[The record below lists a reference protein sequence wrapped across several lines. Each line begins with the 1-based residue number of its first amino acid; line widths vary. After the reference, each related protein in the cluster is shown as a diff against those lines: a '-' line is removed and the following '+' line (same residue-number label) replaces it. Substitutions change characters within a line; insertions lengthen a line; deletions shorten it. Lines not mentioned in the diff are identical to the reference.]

1 MRTGQS
7 RVTLADVAR
16 DAGVALSTASL
27 VFSGRG
33 PVATDT
39 ADRVVEAAARLGYAG
54 PNPVAA
60 RLRTGR
66 TGVIGVSYDG
76 SLASAFADPYQ
87 VALLEGFAE
96 VIGAEGYRLLLLP
109 AAAPG
114 QSVSTPASAHG
125 MDALLYAMC
134 GGLADPEVDAM
145 AGRGVRL
152 LGTGTPDDPR
162 VVQLRIPD
170 RDATAT
176 VVAHLRGLGHTRIG
190 HVTMPI
196 AHDRPG
202 GRVDADE
209 AASSAFLDTRDRA
222 LGFLDGGGDPALIA
236 EATGLALEAGVV
248 AAGVLLDLP
257 ERPTAL
263 VCQSDLLAAG
273 AVRAA
278 QERGLVVPGDLSVI
292 GFDGVALPWFD
303 GRLTTIDQAP
313 FDKGRHLG
321 AMMLR
326 LLAGETVA
334 SEQFPVTLV
343 VGSTTGPAPSD
354 HARIG

>member
-1 MRTGQS
+1 MLNGQS
-7 RVTLADVAR
+7 KVTLADVAR

-33 PVATDT
+33 PVAPET
-39 ADRVVEAAARLGYAG
+39 AERVTESAARLGYAG

-87 VALLEGFAE
+87 VALLEGFAD
-96 VIGAEGYRLLLLP
+96 VIGAKCYRLLLLP
-109 AAAPG
+109 EAEPG
-114 QSVSTPASAHG
+114 HPVATPASAHG

-134 GGLADPEVDAM
+134 GGLTDPEVGTLS
-145 AGRGVRL
+145 GRGVPL

-162 VVQLRIPD
+162 IVQLRIRD
-170 RDATAT
+170 TDATANA
-176 VVAHLRGLGHTRIG
+176 VAYLRGLGHTRIG

-196 AHDRPG
+196 GRDRPG
-202 GRVDADE
+202 GLVTADE
-209 AASSAFLDTRDRA
+209 ATTSAFVDTRDRA
-222 LGFLDGGGDPALIA
+222 RGFVDGGGDPRFVA
-236 EATGLALEAGVV
+236 EAAGLTLEAGAV
-248 AAGVLLDLP
+248 AAGILLDLP

-278 QERGLVVPGDLSVI
+278 QERGLAVPSDLSVV

-313 FDKGRHLG
+313 FQKGRHLG
-321 AMMLR
+321 TMMVR
-326 LLAGETVA
+326 LLAGEPVA
-334 SEQFPVTLV
+334 SEEFPVRLV
-343 VGSTTGPAPSD
+343 VGSTTGPAPSGPG
-354 HARIG
+354 RIG